1 MALSGHK
8 AISTAAQRTNETFL
22 VFLTQSYTYLPHK
35 GSITCCIN
43 FCYLSQCHDRSCTCI
58 HRKVTSTQNQGRD
71 LCKASFHCEEKP
83 RPISLLWRQI
93 SDLNSQ
99 SGQGL
104 LQGVILLWR
113 KTPTY
118 FSAVRTEISLF
129 FLQFRWS
136 GSEVENAFELHIFLL
151 NISNVPVKEKLLQ
164 LRDRLL
170 HITRWTNTQQIYINN
185 RH

>member
-1 MALSGHK
+1 MLHKFFVACSNVTIALVL
-8 AISTAAQRTNETFL
+8 AFIARWPQRRIRAGTYARRPFTVKKNPVLFL
-22 VFLTQSYTYLPHK
+22 CCEDKYL
-35 GSITCCIN
+35 
-43 FCYLSQCHDRSCTCI
+43 
-58 HRKVTSTQNQGRD
+58 TSTHNQGRD
-71 LCKASFHCEEKP
+71 FCKVSFYCEE
-83 RPISLLWRQI
+83 
-93 SDLNSQ
+93 
-99 SGQGL
+99 
-104 LQGVILLWR
+104 

-164 LRDRLL
+164 LRDKLL
-170 HITRWTNTQQIYINN
+170 HITLWTNTQQIYINN